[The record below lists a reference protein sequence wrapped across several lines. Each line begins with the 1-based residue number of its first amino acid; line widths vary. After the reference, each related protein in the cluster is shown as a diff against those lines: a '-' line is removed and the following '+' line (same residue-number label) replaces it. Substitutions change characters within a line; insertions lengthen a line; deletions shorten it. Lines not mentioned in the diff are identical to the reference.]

1 MNNPREACVFALL
14 SMQKGGYSNLVVKQ
28 LLSNSNLSKQDQGFF
43 TKLFYGTLERKITID
58 FVLET
63 LTEKRFKKLDS
74 EILAILEIGCYQIFY
89 MQQVPNFAAVSES
102 VKLCRKFK
110 KTSASS
116 FVNAILR
123 KVASFDLNSLDK
135 TETIQQKVVKYSVN
149 EQLLKRIEQD
159 YKQDSEKILNGF
171 FEQKDV
177 YIRVNTLRHTAKQ
190 AAELL
195 KSEGIETKS
204 TELPDCLKVVSGNVV
219 GSNAFASGDVRI
231 QSLSAQAAVAALEPK
246 RLQTIIDMCAAP
258 GGKTLTAAMYMQ
270 NEGTVLACDRSKSRL
285 ALVEQTAEKEG
296 ITTVQ
301 TIVCDSSAFNPE
313 FENSAHG
320 VICDVPCSGFG
331 ELGSKPELRLKYP
344 EPDDSELFMI
354 QKAIAEN
361 AFRYVKVGGRV
372 VYSTCTIDRR
382 ENEDIVRHLVEK
394 FRSFAIVNP
403 IQKHF
408 KNFVTEQN
416 CIKFLPHDGFCEGFF
431 VATFER
437 LC

>member
-28 LLSNSNLSKQDQGFF
+28 LLSNSNLSKQDQSFF

-74 EILAILEIGCYQIFY
+74 EILAILETGCYQIFY

-123 KVASFDLNSLDK
+123 KVGSFDLNSLEK
-135 TETIQQKVVKYSVN
+135 SETVQQRVVKYSVN
-149 EQLLKRIEQD
+149 EQLLRRIEQD
-159 YKQDSEKILNGF
+159 YNQDSEQVLNGF
-171 FEQKDV
+171 FGQKDV
-177 YIRVNTLRHTAKQ
+177 YIRVNTLRHTEKQ
-190 AAELL
+190 AIELL
-195 KSEGIETKS
+195 KNEGIEMES
-204 TELPDCLKVVSGNVV
+204 SVLPNCLKVVSGNIVN
-219 GSNAFASGDVRI
+219 SKAFASGDVRI

-246 RLQTIIDMCAAP
+246 PLQTIIDLCAAP
-258 GGKTLTAAMYMQ
+258 GGKTLTAAMNMQ
-270 NEGTVLACDRSKSRL
+270 NDGTVLACDRSKTRL
-285 ALVEQTAEKEG
+285 SLVEQTAKKEG

-301 TIVCDSSAFNPE
+301 TTVCDSAKFNPE
-313 FENSAHG
+313 FENSADG

-331 ELGSKPELRLKYP
+331 ELASKPELRLKPP
-344 EPDDSELFMI
+344 EPDDSELFAI

-382 ENEDIVRHLVEK
+382 ENEEIVRHLSEK
-394 FRSFAIVNP
+394 FRSFSIVNP
-403 IQKHF
+403 IQKYF
-408 KNFVTEQN
+408 ENFVTEQN
-416 CIKFLPHDGFCEGFF
+416 CIKFLPYNGFCEGFF